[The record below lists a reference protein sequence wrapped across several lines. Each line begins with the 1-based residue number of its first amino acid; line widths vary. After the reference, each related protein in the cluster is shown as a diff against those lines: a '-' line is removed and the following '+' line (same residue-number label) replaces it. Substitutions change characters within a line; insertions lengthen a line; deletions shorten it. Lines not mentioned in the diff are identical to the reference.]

1 MAYKII
7 LIDNVLYKHLPKL
20 SAQVKETILSAI
32 EKKLL
37 SDPVKFGKPLRYNL
51 NNHRSLR
58 VGDYRV
64 IYQIEDNIVKIL
76 VIKHRRDC
84 YE

>member
-1 MAYKII
+1 MYS
-7 LIDNVLYKHLPKL
+7 LIFEECVTKYDLPKL
-20 SAQVKETILSAI
+20 SIPVKKTILSAI
-32 EKKLL
+32 DKKLL

-51 NNHRSLR
+51 NNYRSLR